1 MKETI
6 DFHKAKEI
14 MSNIN
19 IIIYGTIRNI
29 EEDFIQS
36 FTNLDILASFFKK
49 THIIIFENDS
59 KDKTRDVLNSWYQN
73 KKKQNISKHIILEN
87 NLCSQYP
94 LRATR
99 LAYCRNQILD
109 YIFDN
114 HLEEEYSYAFHCDL
128 DNRFWSIN
136 FDSICN
142 SFQYPLESWD
152 VMTCVNKNKK
162 YYDYWALRVDNCW
175 FNKNIFSCDANW
187 PETNFETKTHEFIKL
202 LNKTTNLL
210 LCNSSFNGLG
220 IYKLSSM
227 KNCRYSAN
235 YYCSK
240 CKNTKNSC
248 LEDNDHIGL
257 HRAMKKN
264 NCKIFINT
272 KMQILSKPKTATSFH
287 EYIKKN
293 FLLIKNL
300 NNNPLLYVLKN
311 NLVNKNN
318 IWIDFDMNNGEPANI
333 ISSYHSDSPVY
344 SFHFNKKKF
353 TFLNKNIVPIN
364 GPLDIALNIFIEK
377 YLNNDMIYLMNFNDN
392 NYFNTKKILEN
403 LISKIADSCIIVFNH
418 FINFHGYIQKSF
430 KAFFEITQEYNI
442 DFETIGVNGN
452 YDFIS
457 NNSIDFNDLS
467 DDLFSDTIVAIQ
479 IVKNPNKNNIPIL
492 VSKSDS
498 SIYTNDLALPKQKNQ
513 DINYDIFDWMLYVEL
528 NPDLVKINN
537 AEKGWKHWY
546 NHGYLENRN
555 IYFDL
560 QKCLEEHQL
569 PKNMNRVEVIQKFK
583 KENNDDYKNYC
594 KKFKFNQQKNNKIIK
609 KYKTELFNWEYYLEI
624 NKDLKNINS
633 FEKAL
638 EHFHKCGEK
647 EGRITSDFNWLH
659 YLILNQDLIENNIIE
674 EESVV
679 QHYLNYGINEKRIY
693 TIK

>member
-1 MKETI
+1 
-6 DFHKAKEI
+6 
-14 MSNIN
+14 
-19 IIIYGTIRNI
+19 
-29 EEDFIQS
+29 
-36 FTNLDILASFFKK
+36 
-49 THIIIFENDS
+49 
-59 KDKTRDVLNSWYQN
+59 
-73 KKKQNISKHIILEN
+73 
-87 NLCSQYP
+87 
-94 LRATR
+94 
-99 LAYCRNQILD
+99 
-109 YIFDN
+109 
-114 HLEEEYSYAFHCDL
+114 
-128 DNRFWSIN
+128 
-136 FDSICN
+136 
-142 SFQYPLESWD
+142 
-152 VMTCVNKNKK
+152 
-162 YYDYWALRVDNCW
+162 
-175 FNKNIFSCDANW
+175 
-187 PETNFETKTHEFIKL
+187 
-202 LNKTTNLL
+202 
-210 LCNSSFNGLG
+210 
-220 IYKLSSM
+220 
-227 KNCRYSAN
+227 
-235 YYCSK
+235 
-240 CKNTKNSC
+240 
-248 LEDNDHIGL
+248 
-257 HRAMKKN
+257 
-264 NCKIFINT
+264 
-272 KMQILSKPKTATSFH
+272 
-287 EYIKKN
+287 
-293 FLLIKNL
+293 
-300 NNNPLLYVLKN
+300 
-311 NLVNKNN
+311 
-318 IWIDFDMNNGEPANI
+318 MNNGEPANI